1 MKRIK
6 LFQSAIILTLIIS
19 VIAIAEGEKRPAALG
34 APEPAPA
41 EVNQAAFPYVGE
53 ITGAEL
59 NIRSGAGTNFYSCGK
74 ISSPARVVVVGQKFS
89 WSQILPP
96 QGSFSWIFKQYV
108 QTDVNNSGVGI
119 VNADNTRVYAGADDR
134 DAMVSD
140 SIQTALSKGQKVR
153 LIGAAV
159 GDYYKIVPPEGA
171 SLWTSSQYIKFIR
184 KADGIDIKVP
194 KSITGTN
201 APTAKPG
208 VLFAQVDANSRELEL
223 YYTLVSQLDEEKA
236 KPLAEQN
243 FARIK
248 AELTALAEDA
258 NSGKAG
264 QYAKYTLK
272 TVARCELAKESTA
285 IIEDQNSKLQNQL
298 AEIEKNREQQK
309 QTITNISKF
318 AIFGTFKP
326 SALYAD
332 KPDNKRYLVTDD
344 SNTPVCYAEATGAIA
359 DANLTEFFGK
369 RVGLVGEITT
379 DTLSSFSLIKF
390 NEIELFEKPAP
401 QTETPSEPNVVTP
414 STNSEPNAA
423 TPSTDSGQDAE
434 KK

>member
-1 MKRIK
+1 M
-6 LFQSAIILTLIIS
+6 
-19 VIAIAEGEKRPAALG
+19 AIAEGEKRPAALG
-34 APEPAPA
+34 APEAEPAPA
-41 EVNQAAFPYVGE
+41 EVNQVEFPYVGE

-59 NIRSGAGTNFYSCGK
+59 NIRSGPGMNFYSCGK

-108 QTDVNNSGVGI
+108 QTDVNNPGVGV

-140 SIQTALSKGQKVR
+140 SIQIALKKGQKVR

-171 SLWTSSQYIKFIR
+171 SLWTSSQYVKFLR
-184 KADGIDIKVP
+184 KADGIDIKVT
-194 KSITGTN
+194 KSVIASGTS
-201 APTAKPG
+201 TAKPG
-208 VLFAQVDANSRELEL
+208 VLIEQVDANSRELEL
-223 YYTLVSQLDEEKA
+223 YYTLVNQLDEEKA

-272 TVARCELAKESTA
+272 TVARCELAKESTL
-285 IIEDQNSKLQNQL
+285 IIEDQKNKLQNQL
-298 AEIEKNREQQK
+298 AEIEKARKEQK
-309 QTITNISKF
+309 QTITDISKF
-318 AIFGTFKP
+318 AIIGTFKP
-326 SALYAD
+326 SLLYAD
-332 KPDNKRYLVTDD
+332 LPANKRYLVVDD
-344 SNTPVCYAEATGAIA
+344 SNTPVCYAEADGAIA

-390 NEIELFEKPAP
+390 TEIELFEKPAP
-401 QTETPSEPNVVTP
+401 QAETPSTTSEPNTVTP
-414 STNSEPNAA
+414 STTSEPNAVA
-423 TPSTDSGQDAE
+423 PSTDSEQDAE